1 MTFRHPRAL
10 ITWSAE
16 SREQSISIMWLQ
28 LYRAARAVVLHPRQL
43 ARQPISQLLTNVF
56 LNFNL
61 LGDRRYMTQS
71 ILPALASAKV
81 KQVLF
86 VGSRPYTAHYGKRL
100 TRAGID
106 YWTTDIDP
114 EAADWG
120 EKGHH
125 IVCDIAKIDEVCASE
140 SFDAVLLNG
149 VFGFGVD
156 ENNAM
161 DRTIEAIARVLCPK
175 GILLI
180 GWNTKKT
187 PDPTEL
193 EAVRIHFCREQVLP
207 LPLRKTFGN
216 SDHVYDWLVK
226 TNGTQAVAATSANS
240 DRLVKS

>member
-1 MTFRHPRAL
+1 
-10 ITWSAE
+10 
-16 SREQSISIMWLQ
+16 MWLQ
-28 LYRAARAVVLHPRQL
+28 VCRAARAVLRHPRQL
-43 ARQPISQLLTNVF
+43 ARQPISQLLTQFF

-61 LGDRRYMTQS
+61 LSDRRYMTRS
-71 ILPALASAKV
+71 ILPTLASAKL
-81 KQVLF
+81 KRVLF
-86 VGSRPYTAHYGKRL
+86 VGSRPYTAHYGQQL

-114 EAADWG
+114 EAANWG

-125 IVCDIAKIDEVCASE
+125 IVCDITKIHEVCASE

-149 VFGFGVD
+149 VFGFGID

-161 DRTIEAIARVLCPK
+161 NRTIEAIARILRPN

-180 GWNTKKT
+180 GWNTQKT

-193 EAVRIHFCREQVLP
+193 EAVHLHFDRKSVVL
-207 LPLRKTFGN
+207 LPQRKTFTN

-226 TNGTQAVAATSANS
+226 TNATQAVTVTSANS
-240 DRLVKS
+240 DRLFNS